1 MISPLTSLSFKNRP
15 KNSEMTKL
23 KEICL
28 WHTNCLIPS
37 ASFDSDGKESSSLRP
52 PTREFR
58 KPTPHMQATQT
69 TANDVVVN
77 EGPDFRL
84 VSDAARDSAGGIA
97 P

>member
-1 MISPLTSLSFKNRP
+1 MR
-15 KNSEMTKL
+15 KL
-23 KEICL
+23 KEIWL
-28 WHTNCLIPS
+28 WNTNCLIPS

-77 EGPDFRL
+77 EGPDFLQRPESESILSNRREPAHRL